1 MPDPPWMEKRIEKR
15 RRHREIREK
24 FLPRR
29 GSNVTD
35 PQAAH
40 VIQSEVFVH
49 AIVSF
54 RDGEETPSPSSNVET
69 PCFIDF
75 GADPSAVDRTPR
87 SERPPARTTQGSAN
101 RNRYLFVADRS
112 IHLENMASTLS
123 MSGLTARVSAM
134 QRPGVPA
141 NRGSR
146 VVAAARPAVVR
157 PRSIVPGMTSSR
169 VAMAVRADASKPA
182 GSNGAKLATV
192 AQPAVEAESVPG
204 KSKFVVPAL
213 AFAAAAAAL
222 TPAAPASAAAAV
234 VATVNQA
241 DTAWILISTGESARA
256 SDACPASE

>member
-1 MPDPPWMEKRIEKR
+1 
-15 RRHREIREK
+15 
-24 FLPRR
+24 
-29 GSNVTD
+29 
-35 PQAAH
+35 
-40 VIQSEVFVH
+40 
-49 AIVSF
+49 
-54 RDGEETPSPSSNVET
+54 
-69 PCFIDF
+69 
-75 GADPSAVDRTPR
+75 
-87 SERPPARTTQGSAN
+87 
-101 RNRYLFVADRS
+101 
-112 IHLENMASTLS
+112 

-192 AQPAVEAESVPG
+192 AQPTVEAESVPG

-222 TPAAPASAAAAV
+222 TPAAPASAAAAAV

-256 SDACPASE
+256 SDACPLRNNQSNPRHVAQQRERWNPHKKTDALSRPFPSQLSSCS

>member
-1 MPDPPWMEKRIEKR
+1 
-15 RRHREIREK
+15 
-24 FLPRR
+24 
-29 GSNVTD
+29 
-35 PQAAH
+35 
-40 VIQSEVFVH
+40 
-49 AIVSF
+49 
-54 RDGEETPSPSSNVET
+54 
-69 PCFIDF
+69 
-75 GADPSAVDRTPR
+75 
-87 SERPPARTTQGSAN
+87 
-101 RNRYLFVADRS
+101 
-112 IHLENMASTLS
+112 MASTLS

-141 NRGSR
+141 NRGTR

-192 AQPAVEAESVPG
+192 AQPAVEADSVPAKG
-204 KSKFVVPAL
+204 KFVVPAL

-222 TPAAPASAAAAV
+222 TPAAPASAAAAAV

-256 SDACPASE
+256 SDACPASG

>member
-1 MPDPPWMEKRIEKR
+1 
-15 RRHREIREK
+15 
-24 FLPRR
+24 
-29 GSNVTD
+29 
-35 PQAAH
+35 
-40 VIQSEVFVH
+40 
-49 AIVSF
+49 
-54 RDGEETPSPSSNVET
+54 
-69 PCFIDF
+69 
-75 GADPSAVDRTPR
+75 
-87 SERPPARTTQGSAN
+87 
-101 RNRYLFVADRS
+101 
-112 IHLENMASTLS
+112 

-222 TPAAPASAAAAV
+222 TPAAPASAAAAA

>member
-1 MPDPPWMEKRIEKR
+1 
-15 RRHREIREK
+15 
-24 FLPRR
+24 
-29 GSNVTD
+29 
-35 PQAAH
+35 
-40 VIQSEVFVH
+40 
-49 AIVSF
+49 
-54 RDGEETPSPSSNVET
+54 
-69 PCFIDF
+69 
-75 GADPSAVDRTPR
+75 
-87 SERPPARTTQGSAN
+87 
-101 RNRYLFVADRS
+101 
-112 IHLENMASTLS
+112 

-192 AQPAVEAESVPG
+192 AQPTVEAESVPG